1 MVIIRLPILRFINS
15 ASFQNFHFT
24 KTSACY
30 VLVFSDVW
38 LTIIEYPVQFDC
50 LIRLFYSF
58 TARSHASAVYTMA
71 LCLSATKRHRING
84 ASACLYGTE
93 AILHWNEIAQIY
105 LQKYRHFPL

>member
-24 KTSACY
+24 KTPACY

-38 LTIIEYPVQFDC
+38 LTMVEYPVQFDC
-50 LIRLFYSF
+50 L
-58 TARSHASAVYTMA
+58 VYTMA

-84 ASACLYGTE
+84 ASACLYGAE
-93 AILHWNEIAQIY
+93 AILHSNEIAQIY